1 MYSNAS
7 QNISTTANIFSENFA
22 SVSSVSGNVNYGFE
36 SAVSGAQFNVR
47 VVASKQK
54 PQVPVQDFKYK
65 CKMAYESSNVA
76 SVAAKF
82 AARSY
87 PATCERTLDAPGLLD
102 DFYTNTL
109 DWSAQN
115 QIAVAFGSDAWIWDH
130 ANASASQLCADRE
143 SPITAVSWMQDGSHV
158 ALAVGGSI
166 ELWNVASSTRV
177 RTFRGR
183 NANIT
188 SLAWNDNVL
197 SAGAYDG
204 NIFHHDV
211 RAREHHFAT
220 LSGHEGVVCSL
231 KWNLEGTRLASGGND
246 NTCRVWDATSTG
258 ASRFVFSESSAAV
271 KALAWCP
278 WQENVLATG
287 GGSADRC
294 IRTYN
299 TELGGAPL
307 VEVKT
312 DSQVTGLAWA
322 AAEKEIVASHNS
334 GKITVWRAPS
344 FVQVAELGDAEAP
357 RALHLVASPDGTSVC
372 VAGGERL
379 AFWRLWESAEAK
391 IQRRRAEQETAKKAL
406 ENPLR

>member
-1 MYSNAS
+1 
-7 QNISTTANIFSENFA
+7 
-22 SVSSVSGNVNYGFE
+22 
-36 SAVSGAQFNVR
+36 
-47 VVASKQK
+47 
-54 PQVPVQDFKYK
+54 
-65 CKMAYESSNVA
+65 MAYESANVCGTQKV
-76 SVAAKF
+76 S
-82 AARSY
+82 ARSY
-87 PATCERTLDAPGLLD
+87 PAACERTLDAPGLLD

-130 ANASASQLCADRE
+130 ASSSASQLCADRE
-143 SPITAVSWMQDGSHV
+143 SPITAVNWMQDGSHV
-158 ALAVGGSI
+158 ALAVGNTI

-183 NANIT
+183 DATIT

-220 LSGHEGVVCSL
+220 LSGHEGVVCNL
-231 KWNLEGTRLASGGND
+231 KWNLEGTRLASGAND

-258 ASRFVFSESSAAV
+258 AARFVFAESSAAV

-278 WQENVLATG
+278 WQDNVLACG
-287 GGSADRC
+287 GGAADRTL
-294 IRTYN
+294 RTYN

-312 DSQVTGLAWA
+312 DSQITSMVWA
-322 AAEKEIVASHNS
+322 ATEKELVTAHNS
-334 GKITVWRAPS
+334 GKLSVWRAPS
-344 FVQVAELGDAEAP
+344 FVQVAELGAEDSS
-357 RALHLVASPDGTSVC
+357 RALHLAGSPDGTTVC

-379 AFWRLWESAEAK
+379 NFWRLWESSEAK
-391 IQRRRAEQETAKKAL
+391 LQRRRAEHEMSKKVL